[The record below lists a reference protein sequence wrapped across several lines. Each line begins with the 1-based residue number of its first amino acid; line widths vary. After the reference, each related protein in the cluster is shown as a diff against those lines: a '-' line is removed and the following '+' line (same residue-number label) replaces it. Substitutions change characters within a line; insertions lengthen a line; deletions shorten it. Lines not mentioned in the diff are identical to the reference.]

1 MKTKYRVLA
10 SYVSYVYADIEADN
24 INEAKEIA
32 YDMDGGDFK
41 QTSFGDW
48 NIDEVIELEKV
59 NTMFGKVS
67 NDGKLIN
74 CEPL

>member
-1 MKTKYRVLA
+1 M
-10 SYVSYVYADIEADN
+10 SYVYADIEADSLS
-24 INEAKEIA
+24 EAKEIA

-59 NTMFGKVS
+59 NTMFRKAS
-67 NDGKLIN
+67 NA
-74 CEPL
+74 

>member
-10 SYVSYVYADIEADN
+10 SYVSYVYADIEADSLS
-24 INEAKEIA
+24 EAKEIA

-48 NIDEVIELEKV
+48 NIDEVIELEKI
-59 NTMFGKVS
+59 NTMFRKAS
-67 NDGKLIN
+67 N
-74 CEPL
+74 E

>member
-24 INEAKEIA
+24 IDEAKEIA

-41 QTSFGDW
+41 QNKYVTYSGLGDW

-59 NTMFGKVS
+59 NTMFRKAS
-67 NDGKLIN
+67 NA
-74 CEPL
+74 

>member
-10 SYVSYVYADIEADN
+10 SYMSYVYVDIEADSLS
-24 INEAKEIA
+24 EAKEIA

-59 NTMFGKVS
+59 NTMFRKAS
-67 NDGKLIN
+67 NA
-74 CEPL
+74 

>member
-10 SYVSYVYADIEADN
+10 SYMSYVYADIEADSLS
-24 INEAKEIA
+24 EAKEIA

-59 NTMFGKVS
+59 NTMFRKAS
-67 NDGKLIN
+67 NA
-74 CEPL
+74 